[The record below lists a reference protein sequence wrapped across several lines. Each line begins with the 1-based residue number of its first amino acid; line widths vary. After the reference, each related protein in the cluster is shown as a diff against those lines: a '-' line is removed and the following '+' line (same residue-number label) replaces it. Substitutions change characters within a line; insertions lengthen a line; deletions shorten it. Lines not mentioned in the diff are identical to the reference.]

1 MKDFEHEVKI
11 GVHHIYETCSNLV
24 NMAVRLDQEKD
35 KTYNG
40 ADQYISAL
48 SKSIVF
54 FEFNILETLANFL
67 GHISINLSSGNYSSA
82 PDVVVNLNKS
92 DILFLSEKK
101 INTQTGAYQDSFQ
114 PLREKLKKNSHLLA
128 KLFQKEYSLDTCN
141 TSWQKFL
148 SLESARNAIT
158 HPKFDGQK
166 INIKSFDDPFMNF
179 EAILPLNPITPQVIF
194 DGIYA
199 VRWYIRE
206 INLLFKLIDVPKF
219 KSLILA
225 SRLLDSF
232 CFMTM
237 VSLSVYCSTNESD
250 IRKSFPEI

>member
-40 ADQYISAL
+40 ADQYIYAL

-54 FEFNILETLANFL
+54 FEFNILEILANFL
-67 GHISINLSSGNYSSA
+67 AHISINLSTGNYSNA
-82 PDVVVNLNKS
+82 PVVVVNLDNS

-101 INTQTGAYQDSFQ
+101 INNLCAYQDSFQ
-114 PLREKLKKNSHLLA
+114 SLREKLKKNPHLLA
-128 KLFQKEYSLDTCN
+128 KLFQKDYSLDTCN

-158 HPKFDGQK
+158 HPKFDDQK
-166 INIKSFDDPFMNF
+166 SYIKSFDDPFMNF
-179 EAILPLNPITPQVIF
+179 EAILPLNPITPKVIF
-194 DGIYA
+194 DSIYA

-206 INLLFKLIDVPKF
+206 INLLFKLIDIPKF
-219 KSLILA
+219 KALILA
-225 SRLLDSF
+225 SRLIDSF

-237 VSLSVYCSTNESD
+237 VSLSVYCSMNESD
-250 IRKSFPEI
+250 IKKSFPEI